1 MNQPATLKVNPTS
14 ILIVTQENIKSN
26 RENQP
31 IFLYQIQGGQL
42 YLSLQTIQSTITN
55 STSLSELMENEIHWK
70 DSEESVSVQ
79 NKQ

>member
-14 ILIVTQENIKSN
+14 ILIVTEENIKSN

-31 IFLYQIQGGQL
+31 IFLYQIQVGQL
-42 YLSLQTIQSTITN
+42 HLSLQTIQSTITN